1 MRRRRAKF
9 HLPFKIHHL
18 KFKKQNH
25 SPPLFD
31 RSTSS
36 FNRSLNCLFTRMKH
50 FHIFLAVMK
59 SIPRF
64 LLVTSLAASSSLLS
78 PASVHA
84 AVRPTEE
91 SAPKLPEI
99 WVKAGPR
106 ERLKATRAAEL
117 DADRLLAERIY
128 GLQVDSETTVQD
140 LAAGD
145 DKIAGAVSA
154 TLVGSITTEAP
165 EYLPDGRVQV
175 VRAVKI
181 REVIDTL
188 NRVIKGKRLED
199 GSLVTT
205 SDNTKTNRTTNDKI
219 IDVMG
224 NAALPGSEG
233 HQKIMAKR
241 AAEMD
246 AYRRLA
252 GRMMGVKI
260 DGNTTV
266 RDFALEHD
274 EILAS
279 LSQVLKAA
287 TPTAVKFNKSDGSC
301 EVTME
306 IKTQD
311 VIRTT
316 RRFLKGTTTKTEI
329 KDEVEEKTF
338 SETGM
343 GAMRDVAQGDAPSGG
358 SASGGSKSEPFFET
372 EIILK
377 EVVQSGPVVQ

>member
-1 MRRRRAKF
+1 MKN
-9 HLPFKIHHL
+9 IHRIL
-18 KFKKQNH
+18 LVPTFAAI
-25 SPPLFD
+25 SGLLIP
-31 RSTSS
+31 STSYS
-36 FNRSLNCLFTRMKH
+36 
-50 FHIFLAVMK
+50 AVK
-59 SIPRF
+59 
-64 LLVTSLAASSSLLS
+64 
-78 PASVHA
+78 
-84 AVRPTEE
+84 PTEE
-91 SAPKLPEI
+91 EGPVLPEI

-266 RDFALEHD
+266 RDFALEND

>member
-1 MRRRRAKF
+1 MK
-9 HLPFKIHHL
+9 HIHHYL
-18 KFKKQNH
+18 IV
-25 SPPLFD
+25 P
-31 RSTSS
+31 T
-36 FNRSLNCLFTRMKH
+36 
-50 FHIFLAVMK
+50 
-59 SIPRF
+59 
-64 LLVTSLAASSSLLS
+64 LVAISSLATPYTGL
-78 PASVHA
+78 A
-84 AVRPTEE
+84 AVKPTEE
-91 SAPKLPEI
+91 EGPVLPEI

-128 GLQVDSETTVQD
+128 GLQIDSETSVKD
-140 LAAGD
+140 LAETD
-145 DKIAGAVSA
+145 DAISGAVSA
-154 TLVGSITTEAP
+154 TLVGSITTESP
-165 EYLPDGRVQV
+165 EYLEDGRVQV

-188 NRVIKGKRLED
+188 NRVIKGKKLED
-199 GSLVTT
+199 GSVATV
-205 SDNTKTNRTTNDKI
+205 SDVVKTDRKTNDKI
-219 IDVMG
+219 IDAMG
-224 NAALPGSEG
+224 NAALKGSEG

-260 DGNTTV
+260 DGTTTI
-266 RDFALEHD
+266 RDFALEND

-287 TPTAVKFNKSDGSC
+287 TPTAIKYNKSDGSC

-311 VIRTT
+311 IIRST
-316 RRFLKGTTTKTEI
+316 RRFLKGNTTKTQI
-329 KDEVEEKTF
+329 KDEIEEKTF

-343 GAMRDVAQGDAPSGG
+343 GAMRDIAQGDAPSGG
-358 SASGGSKSEPFFET
+358 SSPDEAFEET
-372 EIILK
+372 EMILK
-377 EVVQSGPVVQ
+377 QVVQSGPVVQ

>member
-1 MRRRRAKF
+1 MKHIRRILLIPTFAAISG
-9 HLPFKIHHL
+9 LLIP
-18 KFKKQNH
+18 
-25 SPPLFD
+25 
-31 RSTSS
+31 STSYS
-36 FNRSLNCLFTRMKH
+36 
-50 FHIFLAVMK
+50 AVK
-59 SIPRF
+59 
-64 LLVTSLAASSSLLS
+64 
-78 PASVHA
+78 
-84 AVRPTEE
+84 PTEE
-91 SAPKLPEI
+91 EGPVLPEI

-224 NAALPGSEG
+224 NAAIPGSEG

-311 VIRTT
+311 IIRTT

>member
-1 MRRRRAKF
+1 MKN
-9 HLPFKIHHL
+9 IHRIL
-18 KFKKQNH
+18 LVPTFAAI
-25 SPPLFD
+25 SGLLIP
-31 RSTSS
+31 STSYS
-36 FNRSLNCLFTRMKH
+36 
-50 FHIFLAVMK
+50 AVK
-59 SIPRF
+59 
-64 LLVTSLAASSSLLS
+64 
-78 PASVHA
+78 
-84 AVRPTEE
+84 PTEE
-91 SAPKLPEI
+91 EGPVLPEI

-188 NRVIKGKRLED
+188 NRVIKGKRLDD

>member
-1 MRRRRAKF
+1 MK
-9 HLPFKIHHL
+9 HIHHYIIV
-18 KFKKQNH
+18 
-25 SPPLFD
+25 P
-31 RSTSS
+31 T
-36 FNRSLNCLFTRMKH
+36 
-50 FHIFLAVMK
+50 
-59 SIPRF
+59 
-64 LLVTSLAASSSLLS
+64 LVAISSLAT
-78 PASVHA
+78 PYTGQA
-84 AVRPTEE
+84 AVKPTEE
-91 SAPKLPEI
+91 EGPVLPEI

-128 GLQVDSETTVQD
+128 GLQIDSETTVKD
-140 LAAGD
+140 LAETD
-145 DKIAGAVSA
+145 DAIAGAVSA
-154 TLVGSITTEAP
+154 TLVGSITTEPA
-165 EYLPDGRVQV
+165 EYLEDGRVQV

-188 NRVIKGKRLED
+188 NRVIKGKKLD
-199 GSLVTT
+199 NGSVATI
-205 SDNTKTNRTTNDKI
+205 SDVVKTDRKTNDKI

-224 NAALPGSEG
+224 NAAIKGSEG

-260 DGNTTV
+260 EGNTTI
-266 RDFALEHD
+266 RDFALEND

-287 TPTAVKFNKSDGSC
+287 TPTAIKYNKSDGSC
-301 EVTME
+301 EYTME

-311 VIRTT
+311 IIRTT
-316 RRFLKGTTTKTEI
+316 RRFLKGNTTKTQI
-329 KDEVEEKTF
+329 KDEIEEKTF

-343 GAMRDVAQGDAPSGG
+343 GAMRDIEQGDAPSGG
-358 SASGGSKSEPFFET
+358 SSPDEAFEET
-372 EIILK
+372 EMILK
-377 EVVQSGPVVQ
+377 QVVQSGPVVQ

>member
-1 MRRRRAKF
+1 M
-9 HLPFKIHHL
+9 P
-18 KFKKQNH
+18 
-25 SPPLFD
+25 
-31 RSTSS
+31 
-36 FNRSLNCLFTRMKH
+36 
-50 FHIFLAVMK
+50 
-59 SIPRF
+59 
-64 LLVTSLAASSSLLS
+64 SSSY
-78 PASVHA
+78 
-84 AVRPTEE
+84 AVVKPTEE
-91 SAPKLPEI
+91 DGPVLPEI
-99 WVKAGPR
+99 WQKAGPR

-145 DKIAGAVSA
+145 DAIAGAVSA
-154 TLVGSITTEAP
+154 TLVGSISTEKP

-181 REVIDTL
+181 REVIETL
-188 NRVIKGKRLED
+188 NRVIKGKRLDD
-199 GSLVTT
+199 GSFVTS
-205 SDNTKTNRTTNDKI
+205 SDNSKTEREVKDKV
-219 IDVMG
+219 IDVLG

-260 DGNTTV
+260 DSTTTV

-287 TPTAVKFNKSDGSC
+287 KPTGIKYNKSNGSC

-311 VIRTT
+311 IIRT
-316 RRFLKGTTTKTEI
+316 LKKKVIGNTTKTEI
-329 KDEVEEKTF
+329 KDEILEKTF

-358 SASGGSKSEPFFET
+358 SAAGGKSDPFFET
-372 EIILK
+372 EMILK

>member
-1 MRRRRAKF
+1 MKN
-9 HLPFKIHHL
+9 IHRIL
-18 KFKKQNH
+18 LVPTFAAI
-25 SPPLFD
+25 SGLLIP
-31 RSTSS
+31 STSYS
-36 FNRSLNCLFTRMKH
+36 
-50 FHIFLAVMK
+50 AVK
-59 SIPRF
+59 
-64 LLVTSLAASSSLLS
+64 
-78 PASVHA
+78 
-84 AVRPTEE
+84 PTEE
-91 SAPKLPEI
+91 EGPVLPEI
-99 WVKAGPR
+99 WLKAGPR

-260 DGNTTV
+260 EGNTTI
-266 RDFALEHD
+266 RDFALEND

-287 TPTAVKFNKSDGSC
+287 TPTAIKYNKSDGSC

-311 VIRTT
+311 IIRTT
-316 RRFLKGTTTKTEI
+316 RRFLKGNTTKTQI
-329 KDEVEEKTF
+329 KDEIEEKTF

-343 GAMRDVAQGDAPSGG
+343 GAMRDIAQGDAPSGG
-358 SASGGSKSEPFFET
+358 SSPDEAFEET
-372 EIILK
+372 EMILK
-377 EVVQSGPVVQ
+377 QVVQSGPVVQ

>member
-1 MRRRRAKF
+1 MKN
-9 HLPFKIHHL
+9 IHRIL
-18 KFKKQNH
+18 LIPTFAAI
-25 SPPLFD
+25 SGLLIP
-31 RSTSS
+31 STSYS
-36 FNRSLNCLFTRMKH
+36 
-50 FHIFLAVMK
+50 AVK
-59 SIPRF
+59 
-64 LLVTSLAASSSLLS
+64 
-78 PASVHA
+78 
-84 AVRPTEE
+84 PTEE
-91 SAPKLPEI
+91 EGPVLPEI

-224 NAALPGSEG
+224 NAAIPGSEG

-266 RDFALEHD
+266 RDFALEND

-343 GAMRDVAQGDAPSGG
+343 GAMRDVAQGDAPTGG

>member
-1 MRRRRAKF
+1 MKY
-9 HLPFKIHHL
+9 IHRL
-18 KFKKQNH
+18 
-25 SPPLFD
+25 
-31 RSTSS
+31 
-36 FNRSLNCLFTRMKH
+36 
-50 FHIFLAVMK
+50 
-59 SIPRF
+59 
-64 LLVTSLAASSSLLS
+64 LLVPTILAASGLLM
-78 PASVHA
+78 PSVSY
-84 AVRPTEE
+84 AVVKPTEE
-91 SAPKLPEI
+91 DGPVLPEI
-99 WVKAGPR
+99 WQKAGPR
-106 ERLKATRAAEL
+106 EQLKATRAAEL

-145 DKIAGAVSA
+145 DAIAGAVSA
-154 TLVGSITTEAP
+154 TLVGSISTEKP

-181 REVIDTL
+181 REVIETL
-188 NRVIKGKRLED
+188 NRVIKGKRLDD
-199 GSLVTT
+199 GSFVTS
-205 SDNTKTNRTTNDKI
+205 SDNSKTEREVKDKV
-219 IDVMG
+219 IDVLG

-241 AAEMD
+241 AAEID

-260 DGNTTV
+260 DSTTTV

-287 TPTAVKFNKSDGSC
+287 KPTGIKYNKSNGSC

-311 VIRTT
+311 IIRT
-316 RRFLKGTTTKTEI
+316 LKKKVIGNTTKTEI
-329 KDEVEEKTF
+329 KDEILEKTF

-358 SASGGSKSEPFFET
+358 STAGGKSDPFFET
-372 EIILK
+372 EMILK

>member
-1 MRRRRAKF
+1 MKT
-9 HLPFKIHHL
+9 IHRIL
-18 KFKKQNH
+18 LVPTFAAI
-25 SPPLFD
+25 SGLLIP
-31 RSTSS
+31 STSYS
-36 FNRSLNCLFTRMKH
+36 
-50 FHIFLAVMK
+50 AVK
-59 SIPRF
+59 
-64 LLVTSLAASSSLLS
+64 
-78 PASVHA
+78 
-84 AVRPTEE
+84 PTEE
-91 SAPKLPEI
+91 EGPVLPEI

>member
-1 MRRRRAKF
+1 MK
-9 HLPFKIHHL
+9 HIHHYIIV
-18 KFKKQNH
+18 
-25 SPPLFD
+25 P
-31 RSTSS
+31 T
-36 FNRSLNCLFTRMKH
+36 
-50 FHIFLAVMK
+50 
-59 SIPRF
+59 
-64 LLVTSLAASSSLLS
+64 LVAISSLAT
-78 PASVHA
+78 PYTGQA
-84 AVRPTEE
+84 AVKPTEE
-91 SAPKLPEI
+91 EGPVLPEI

-128 GLQVDSETTVQD
+128 GLQIDSETTVKD
-140 LAAGD
+140 LAETD
-145 DKIAGAVSA
+145 DAIAGAVSA
-154 TLVGSITTEAP
+154 TLVGSITTEPA
-165 EYLPDGRVQV
+165 EYLEDGRVQV

-188 NRVIKGKRLED
+188 NRVIKGKKLD
-199 GSLVTT
+199 NGSVATI
-205 SDNTKTNRTTNDKI
+205 SDVVKTDRKTNDKI

-224 NAALPGSEG
+224 NAAIKGSEG

-260 DGNTTV
+260 DGTTTI
-266 RDFALEHD
+266 RDFALEND

-287 TPTAVKFNKSDGSC
+287 TPTAIKYNKSDGSC

-311 VIRTT
+311 IVRVT
-316 RRFLKGTTTKTEI
+316 RRFLKGNTTKTQI
-329 KDEVEEKTF
+329 KDEIEEKTF

-343 GAMRDVAQGDAPSGG
+343 GAMRDIAQGDAPSGG
-358 SASGGSKSEPFFET
+358 SSPDEAFEET
-372 EIILK
+372 EMILK
-377 EVVQSGPVVQ
+377 QVVQSGPVVQ

>member
-1 MRRRRAKF
+1 MKY
-9 HLPFKIHHL
+9 IHRL
-18 KFKKQNH
+18 
-25 SPPLFD
+25 
-31 RSTSS
+31 
-36 FNRSLNCLFTRMKH
+36 
-50 FHIFLAVMK
+50 
-59 SIPRF
+59 
-64 LLVTSLAASSSLLS
+64 LLVPTILAASGLLMPS
-78 PASVHA
+78 ASY
-84 AVRPTEE
+84 AVVKPTEE
-91 SAPKLPEI
+91 DGPVLPEI
-99 WVKAGPR
+99 WQKAGPR

-145 DKIAGAVSA
+145 DAIAGAVSA
-154 TLVGSITTEAP
+154 TLVGSITTEQP

-188 NRVIKGKRLED
+188 NRVIKGKRLSD
-199 GSLVTT
+199 GSIVTT
-205 SDNTKTNRTTNDKI
+205 ADNTKSNREVKDKV

-260 DGNTTV
+260 NGTTTV

-287 TPTAVKFNKSDGSC
+287 SPTGIKYNKSNGSC

-311 VIRTT
+311 IIRTT

-329 KDEVEEKTF
+329 KDEVQEKTF

-343 GAMRDVAQGDAPSGG
+343 GAMRDVVKSDAPSGG
-358 SASGGSKSEPFFET
+358 STAGGKSDPFFET

-377 EVVQSGPVVQ
+377 EIVQSGPVVQ

>member
-1 MRRRRAKF
+1 MK
-9 HLPFKIHHL
+9 HIHHYIIV
-18 KFKKQNH
+18 
-25 SPPLFD
+25 P
-31 RSTSS
+31 T
-36 FNRSLNCLFTRMKH
+36 
-50 FHIFLAVMK
+50 
-59 SIPRF
+59 
-64 LLVTSLAASSSLLS
+64 LVAISSLAT
-78 PASVHA
+78 PYTGQA
-84 AVRPTEE
+84 AVKPTEE
-91 SAPKLPEI
+91 EGPVLPEI

-128 GLQVDSETTVQD
+128 GLQIDSETTVKD
-140 LAAGD
+140 LAETD
-145 DKIAGAVSA
+145 DAIAGAVSA
-154 TLVGSITTEAP
+154 TLVGSITTEPA
-165 EYLPDGRVQV
+165 EYLEDGRVQV

-188 NRVIKGKRLED
+188 NRVIKGKKLD
-199 GSLVTT
+199 NGSVATI
-205 SDNTKTNRTTNDKI
+205 SDVVKTDRKTNDKI

-224 NAALPGSEG
+224 NAAIKGSEG

-260 DGNTTV
+260 EGNTTI
-266 RDFALEHD
+266 RDFALEND

-287 TPTAVKFNKSDGSC
+287 TPTAIKYNKSDGSC

-311 VIRTT
+311 IIRTT
-316 RRFLKGTTTKTEI
+316 RRFLKGSTTKTQI
-329 KDEVEEKTF
+329 KDEIEEKTF

-343 GAMRDVAQGDAPSGG
+343 GAMRDIAQGDAPSGG
-358 SASGGSKSEPFFET
+358 SSPDEAFEET
-372 EIILK
+372 EMILK
-377 EVVQSGPVVQ
+377 QVVQSGPVVQ

>member
-1 MRRRRAKF
+1 
-9 HLPFKIHHL
+9 
-18 KFKKQNH
+18 
-25 SPPLFD
+25 
-31 RSTSS
+31 
-36 FNRSLNCLFTRMKH
+36 MKH
-50 FHIFLAVMK
+50 LHRILLVPTLAVFC
-59 SIPRF
+59 SF
-64 LLVTSLAASSSLLS
+64 LVPSQS
-78 PASVHA
+78 HA
-84 AVRPTEE
+84 AVKPTEE
-91 SAPKLPEI
+91 DGPALPEI

-106 ERLKATRAAEL
+106 ERLKATRAAEI

-140 LAAGD
+140 LTAGD

-188 NRVIKGKRLED
+188 NRVIKGKRLDD
-199 GSLVTT
+199 GSFVTT
-205 SDNTKTNRTTNDKI
+205 SDNTKANRSTNDKV

-233 HQKIMAKR
+233 QQKIMAKR

-260 DGNTTV
+260 DGKTTV

-287 TPTAVKFNKSDGSC
+287 TPTGVKYNKSDGSC

-306 IKTQD
+306 IKTSD
-311 VIRTT
+311 IIRTT
-316 RRFLKGTTTKTEI
+316 RHFVKNNNTKTEI
-329 KDEVEEKTF
+329 KDEIQEKTF

-343 GAMRDVAQGDAPSGG
+343 GAMRDVASSAAPSGG
-358 SASGGSKSEPFFET
+358 SDASSKSDPFFET

>member
-1 MRRRRAKF
+1 MKY
-9 HLPFKIHHL
+9 IHRL
-18 KFKKQNH
+18 LLV
-25 SPPLFD
+25 P
-31 RSTSS
+31 T
-36 FNRSLNCLFTRMKH
+36 
-50 FHIFLAVMK
+50 ILAV
-59 SIPRF
+59 SG
-64 LLVTSLAASSSLLS
+64 LLTPSASY
-78 PASVHA
+78 
-84 AVRPTEE
+84 AVVKPTEE
-91 SAPKLPEI
+91 DGPVLPEI
-99 WVKAGPR
+99 WQKAGPR

-145 DKIAGAVSA
+145 DAIAGAVSA
-154 TLVGSITTEAP
+154 TLVGSITTEQP

-199 GSLVTT
+199 GSIVTT
-205 SDNTKTNRTTNDKI
+205 ADNTKTNREVKDKV

-287 TPTAVKFNKSDGSC
+287 SPTGIKYNKSDGSC

-311 VIRTT
+311 IIRTT

-329 KDEVEEKTF
+329 KDEVQEKTF

-343 GAMRDVAQGDAPSGG
+343 GAMRDVAKSDAPSGG
-358 SASGGSKSEPFFET
+358 STAGGKSEPFFET

>member
-1 MRRRRAKF
+1 MN
-9 HLPFKIHHL
+9 HIHRIL
-18 KFKKQNH
+18 LVPTFAAI
-25 SPPLFD
+25 SGLLIP
-31 RSTSS
+31 STSYS
-36 FNRSLNCLFTRMKH
+36 
-50 FHIFLAVMK
+50 AVK
-59 SIPRF
+59 
-64 LLVTSLAASSSLLS
+64 
-78 PASVHA
+78 
-84 AVRPTEE
+84 PTEE
-91 SAPKLPEI
+91 EGPVLPEI

-311 VIRTT
+311 IIRTT

-329 KDEVEEKTF
+329 KDEIEEKTF

>member
-1 MRRRRAKF
+1 MKNIHRILL
-9 HLPFKIHHL
+9 LPTFAAISGL
-18 KFKKQNH
+18 LI
-25 SPPLFD
+25 P
-31 RSTSS
+31 STSYS
-36 FNRSLNCLFTRMKH
+36 
-50 FHIFLAVMK
+50 AVK
-59 SIPRF
+59 
-64 LLVTSLAASSSLLS
+64 
-78 PASVHA
+78 
-84 AVRPTEE
+84 PTEE
-91 SAPKLPEI
+91 EGPVLPEI

-224 NAALPGSEG
+224 NAAIPGSEG

-266 RDFALEHD
+266 RDFALEND

-287 TPTAVKFNKSDGSC
+287 TPTAVKYNKSDGSC

-311 VIRTT
+311 IIRCT
-316 RRFLKGTTTKTEI
+316 RRILKGTTTKTEI
-329 KDEVEEKTF
+329 KDEIEEKTF

>member
-1 MRRRRAKF
+1 MK
-9 HLPFKIHHL
+9 HIHHYIIV
-18 KFKKQNH
+18 
-25 SPPLFD
+25 P
-31 RSTSS
+31 T
-36 FNRSLNCLFTRMKH
+36 
-50 FHIFLAVMK
+50 
-59 SIPRF
+59 
-64 LLVTSLAASSSLLS
+64 LVAISSLAT
-78 PASVHA
+78 PYTGQA
-84 AVRPTEE
+84 AVKPTEE
-91 SAPKLPEI
+91 EGPVLPEI

-128 GLQVDSETTVQD
+128 GLQIDSETSVKD
-140 LAAGD
+140 LAETD
-145 DKIAGAVSA
+145 DAISGAVSA
-154 TLVGSITTEAP
+154 TLVGSISTESP
-165 EYLPDGRVQV
+165 EYLEDGRVQV

-188 NRVIKGKRLED
+188 NRVIKGKKLED
-199 GSLVTT
+199 GSVATV
-205 SDNTKTNRTTNDKI
+205 SDVVKTDRKTNDKI
-219 IDVMG
+219 IDAMG
-224 NAALPGSEG
+224 NAALKGSEG

-260 DGNTTV
+260 AGNTTI
-266 RDFALEHD
+266 RDFALEND

-287 TPTAVKFNKSDGSC
+287 TPTAIKYNKSDGSC

-311 VIRTT
+311 IIRTT
-316 RRFLKGTTTKTEI
+316 RRFLKGNTTKTQI
-329 KDEVEEKTF
+329 KDEIEEKTF

-343 GAMRDVAQGDAPSGG
+343 GAMRDIAQGDAPSGG
-358 SASGGSKSEPFFET
+358 SSPAEAFEET
-372 EIILK
+372 EMILK
-377 EVVQSGPVVQ
+377 QVVQSGPVVQ

>member
-1 MRRRRAKF
+1 MKNIRRILLVPTFAAISG
-9 HLPFKIHHL
+9 LLIP
-18 KFKKQNH
+18 
-25 SPPLFD
+25 
-31 RSTSS
+31 STSYS
-36 FNRSLNCLFTRMKH
+36 
-50 FHIFLAVMK
+50 AVK
-59 SIPRF
+59 
-64 LLVTSLAASSSLLS
+64 
-78 PASVHA
+78 
-84 AVRPTEE
+84 PTEE
-91 SAPKLPEI
+91 EGPVLPEI

-224 NAALPGSEG
+224 NAAIPGSEG

-287 TPTAVKFNKSDGSC
+287 TPTNIKYNKSDGSC

-329 KDEVEEKTF
+329 KDEIEEKTF

-377 EVVQSGPVVQ
+377 EVVQSGPIVQ

>member
-1 MRRRRAKF
+1 
-9 HLPFKIHHL
+9 
-18 KFKKQNH
+18 
-25 SPPLFD
+25 
-31 RSTSS
+31 
-36 FNRSLNCLFTRMKH
+36 MKY
-50 FHIFLAVMK
+50 IQRL
-59 SIPRF
+59 
-64 LLVTSLAASSSLLS
+64 LLVPTILAASGLLMSS
-78 PASVHA
+78 ASY
-84 AVRPTEE
+84 AVVKPTEE
-91 SAPKLPEI
+91 DGPVLPEI
-99 WVKAGPR
+99 WQKAGPR
-106 ERLKATRAAEL
+106 EQLKATRAAEL

-145 DKIAGAVSA
+145 DAIAGAVSA
-154 TLVGSITTEAP
+154 TLVGSISTEKP

-181 REVIDTL
+181 REVIETL
-188 NRVIKGKRLED
+188 NRVIKGKRLDD
-199 GSLVTT
+199 GSFVTS
-205 SDNTKTNRTTNDKI
+205 SDNSKTEREVKDKV
-219 IDVMG
+219 IDVLG

-260 DGNTTV
+260 DSTTTV

-287 TPTAVKFNKSDGSC
+287 KPTGIKYNKSNGSC

-311 VIRTT
+311 IIRT
-316 RRFLKGTTTKTEI
+316 LKKKVIGNTTKTEI
-329 KDEVEEKTF
+329 KDEILEKTF

-358 SASGGSKSEPFFET
+358 STAGGKSDPFFET
-372 EIILK
+372 EMILK

>member
-1 MRRRRAKF
+1 MKN
-9 HLPFKIHHL
+9 IHRIL
-18 KFKKQNH
+18 LVPTFAAI
-25 SPPLFD
+25 SGLLIP
-31 RSTSS
+31 STSYS
-36 FNRSLNCLFTRMKH
+36 
-50 FHIFLAVMK
+50 AVK
-59 SIPRF
+59 
-64 LLVTSLAASSSLLS
+64 
-78 PASVHA
+78 
-84 AVRPTEE
+84 PTEE
-91 SAPKLPEI
+91 EGPVLPEI

-224 NAALPGSEG
+224 NAAIPGSEG

-252 GRMMGVKI
+252 GRLMGVRI
-260 DGNTTV
+260 DAETTV
-266 RDFALEHD
+266 RDFALEND

-287 TPTAVKFNKSDGSC
+287 TPTSIKYNKSDGSC

-311 VIRTT
+311 IIRTT
-316 RRFLKGTTTKTEI
+316 RKFLKGNTTKTLI
-329 KDEVEEKTF
+329 KDEIEEKTF
-338 SETGM
+338 SETGV
-343 GAMRDVAQGDAPSGG
+343 GAMRDIAQGDAPSGG
-358 SASGGSKSEPFFET
+358 SSPGEAFEET
-372 EIILK
+372 ERQL
-377 EVVQSGPVVQ
+377 EQARRRAS

>member
-1 MRRRRAKF
+1 MKY
-9 HLPFKIHHL
+9 IHRL
-18 KFKKQNH
+18 LLV
-25 SPPLFD
+25 P
-31 RSTSS
+31 T
-36 FNRSLNCLFTRMKH
+36 
-50 FHIFLAVMK
+50 ILAV
-59 SIPRF
+59 SG
-64 LLVTSLAASSSLLS
+64 LLTPSASY
-78 PASVHA
+78 
-84 AVRPTEE
+84 AVVKPTEE
-91 SAPKLPEI
+91 DGPVLPEI
-99 WVKAGPR
+99 WQKAGPR

-145 DKIAGAVSA
+145 DAIAGAVSA
-154 TLVGSITTEAP
+154 TLVGSITTEQP

-188 NRVIKGKRLED
+188 NRVIKGKRLDD
-199 GSLVTT
+199 GSIVTT
-205 SDNTKTNRTTNDKI
+205 ADNTKTNREVKDKV

-260 DGNTTV
+260 NGTTTV

-287 TPTAVKFNKSDGSC
+287 SPTGIKYNKSDGSC

-311 VIRTT
+311 IIRTT

-329 KDEVEEKTF
+329 KDEVQEKTF

-343 GAMRDVAQGDAPSGG
+343 GAMRDVAKSDAPSGG
-358 SASGGSKSEPFFET
+358 STTGGKSDPFFET

>member
-1 MRRRRAKF
+1 MKN
-9 HLPFKIHHL
+9 IHRIL
-18 KFKKQNH
+18 LVPTFAAI
-25 SPPLFD
+25 SGLLIP
-31 RSTSS
+31 STSYS
-36 FNRSLNCLFTRMKH
+36 
-50 FHIFLAVMK
+50 AVK
-59 SIPRF
+59 
-64 LLVTSLAASSSLLS
+64 
-78 PASVHA
+78 
-84 AVRPTEE
+84 PTEE
-91 SAPKLPEI
+91 EGPVLPEI

-311 VIRTT
+311 IIRTT

-329 KDEVEEKTF
+329 KDEIEEKTF

>member
-1 MRRRRAKF
+1 V
-9 HLPFKIHHL
+9 
-18 KFKKQNH
+18 
-25 SPPLFD
+25 SY
-31 RSTSS
+31 
-36 FNRSLNCLFTRMKH
+36 
-50 FHIFLAVMK
+50 AVVK
-59 SIPRF
+59 
-64 LLVTSLAASSSLLS
+64 
-78 PASVHA
+78 
-84 AVRPTEE
+84 PTEE
-91 SAPKLPEI
+91 DGPVLPEI
-99 WVKAGPR
+99 WQKAGPR
-106 ERLKATRAAEL
+106 EQLKATRAAEL

-145 DKIAGAVSA
+145 DAIAGAVSA
-154 TLVGSITTEAP
+154 TLVGSISTEKP

-181 REVIDTL
+181 REVIETL
-188 NRVIKGKRLED
+188 NRVIKGKRLDD
-199 GSLVTT
+199 GSFVTS
-205 SDNTKTNRTTNDKI
+205 SDNSKTEREVKDKV
-219 IDVMG
+219 IDVLG

-260 DGNTTV
+260 DSTTTV

-287 TPTAVKFNKSDGSC
+287 KPTGIKYNKSNGSC

-311 VIRTT
+311 IIRT
-316 RRFLKGTTTKTEI
+316 LKKKVIGNTTKTEI
-329 KDEVEEKTF
+329 KDEILEKTF

-358 SASGGSKSEPFFET
+358 SAAGGKSDPFFET
-372 EIILK
+372 EMILK